1 MSTLY
6 VDNLQPNLGSQVEI
20 PNLKPNSGNVIKTQ
34 LLTNTSDT
42 NITSTSYT
50 DAMTF
55 TYTPALATSK
65 IYFHCAFNLRAYRQD
80 GADSRFKYRILI
92 NGSEKLNNLYV
103 GTYDYGGG
111 GIWFNWK
118 LSEIVEFDS
127 VSTSALTFKFQTA
140 VLGGQGIRTNENGKE
155 SQLLVTE
162 IAQ

>member
-65 IYFHCAFNLRAYRQD
+65 IYFHCSFILRAYRD
-80 GADSRFKYRILI
+80 GGADGRFKYRILI
-92 NGSEKLNNLYV
+92 NGSEKLNNLYL
-103 GTYDYGGG
+103 GPYDYGGG

-140 VLGGQGIRTNENGKE
+140 VLGGQGIRTNENAKQ

>member
-34 LLTNTSDT
+34 LLTNTSNAD
-42 NITSTSYT
+42 ITSTSYT

-65 IYFHCAFNLRAYRQD
+65 IYFHCAFNLRTYRS
-80 GADSRFKYRILI
+80 GNADSRFKYRILI
-92 NGSEKLNNLYV
+92 NGSEKLNNTSV
-103 GTYDYGGG
+103 GPYDYGGG

-140 VLGGQGIRTNENGKE
+140 RDGSSGIRTNENSKE
-155 SQLLVTE
+155 SQLLVME